1 MEELTGIRGRRHRHL
16 LGDVKERRSYGN
28 LKDEELARDRW
39 RTLIEEAI
47 YMSYNTLRDCVVV
60 VVVGGGGGGVVVVG
74 VGVVIVVVC
83 VVGVVVVLLFLLLSS
98 SSSLICS
105 GNFLRF

>member
-60 VVVGGGGGGVVVVG
+60 VVVGGGGGGG
-74 VGVVIVVVC
+74 SGGGGGGGGGGYDDGDDKGEAVILVYC
-83 VVGVVVVLLFLLLSS
+83 K
-98 SSSLICS
+98 
-105 GNFLRF
+105 